1 MNWRLS
7 CVGLVMTLI
16 RVKVHGTDIIP
27 EYYHFDTD
35 EEAVTWLVRNTSDC
49 IKEISVSVVAV

>member
-1 MNWRLS
+1 M
-7 CVGLVMTLI
+7 VMTLI

>member
-1 MNWRLS
+1 MNWRQNWA
-7 CVGLVMTLI
+7 GWVMTLI